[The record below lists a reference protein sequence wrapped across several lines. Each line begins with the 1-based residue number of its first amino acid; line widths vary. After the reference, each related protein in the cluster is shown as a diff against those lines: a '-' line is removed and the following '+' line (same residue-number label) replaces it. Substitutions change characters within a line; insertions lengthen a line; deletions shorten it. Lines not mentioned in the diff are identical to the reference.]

1 MRFPELLSLFHHNP
15 VLIFETLKC
24 GILIS
29 QACGLSPRDVTTIKL
44 LNETRDMLES
54 PDFSTVLNTCLNRG
68 FSRLLDNMAEFF
80 RPTEQ
85 DLQHGSSMNR

>member
-1 MRFPELLSLFHHNP
+1 MVVAVKGSHIVTKFLPFSIENLKSNLSSL
-15 VLIFETLKC
+15 C
-24 GILIS
+24 
-29 QACGLSPRDVTTIKL
+29 
-44 LNETRDMLES
+44 S

-85 DLQHGSSMNR
+85 DLQHGNSMNR